1 MVQSTLDLT
10 TSKGPRKKSLN
21 REFYKGVV
29 ISRGTVDSLSYGS
42 LTYGTL
48 FLTGEIF
55 GPGKMTFKIK
65 EIGSLN
71 YGTLLVISYGSFFEP
86 Q

>member
-1 MVQSTLDLT
+1 MDNHVFGSELQSTLLVT
-10 TSKGPRKKSLN
+10 AL
-21 REFYKGVV
+21 
-29 ISRGTVDSLSYGS
+29 L
-42 LTYGTL
+42 
-48 FLTGEIF
+48 LTGEIC

-71 YGTLLVISYGSFFEP
+71 YGTLLVISDGSFFVP